1 MRIRSHP
8 PYTGATVA
16 GTTTIPGDAT
26 TFPPG
31 RYVARLTKDDGYA
44 ELARSTFTVVRR

>member
-1 MRIRSHP
+1 VRIRSHP

-31 RYVARLTKDDGYA
+31 RSVVRLTKDDGYA